1 MKTRII
7 ASTLI
12 MISVLSLACHKKAM
26 KQSGDSA
33 PKAEAKTAQEVKVDP
48 AADMAAT
55 GSAYKLDSIAL
66 KGDVLSV
73 FLNYSGGCKDHSFEL
88 VSNGMYAKSM
98 PPQLSLC
105 LKHTGNDDMCKK
117 LVMQELKFDISKI
130 KYKGS
135 NSLTVKLGEQSAIY
149 NY

>member
-1 MKTRII
+1 MQKKLI
-7 ASTLI
+7 AASFI
-12 MISVLSLACHKKAM
+12 VISMFSVACHKKAT
-26 KQSGDSA
+26 KQTDETT
-33 PKAEAKTAQEVKVDP
+33 PKEEAKTAQEVKVDP

-55 GSAYKLDSIAL
+55 GSAYKLDSISL

-73 FLNYSGGCKDHSFEL
+73 YVNYSGGCKDHSFEL
-88 VSNGMYAKSM
+88 VSNGMYAKSL

-117 LVMQELKFDISKI
+117 LVMQELKFDISKVRYKTGSSVTI
-130 KYKGS
+130 K
-135 NSLTVKLGEQSAIY
+135 VGEQSVAY